1 MNNRDF
7 GGPKKFSEFQERV
20 IDLRRVT
27 RVMAGGKRMS
37 FRATVVL
44 GDQRG
49 RVGVGIGKGLDVAS
63 AVEKAKRQAQKSMI
77 RVILKDNR
85 TVPHEV
91 DCKYGAA
98 VIRIK
103 PATKGHGLIAG
114 GGCRTVLE
122 LVGVKD
128 ASAKQ
133 IGRTNNKLSNAMA
146 TIIALEKFSVK

>member
-7 GGPKKFSEFQERV
+7 GGNKKYSEFQERV
-20 IDLRRVT
+20 LDLRRVT

-49 RVGVGIGKGLDVAS
+49 RVGVGIGKGLDVAA
-63 AVEKAKRQAQKSMI
+63 AVEKAKRQAQKEMI
-77 RVILKDNR
+77 RVVLKNNR
-85 TVPHEV
+85 TVSHEIE
-91 DCKYGAA
+91 CKYSAA
-98 VIRIK
+98 VVRIK
-103 PATKGHGLIAG
+103 PAGKGHGLIAG

-122 LVGVKD
+122 LAGVKD

-133 IGRTNNKLSNAMA
+133 IGRTSNKLTNALA
-146 TIIALEKFSVK
+146 TLKALEKISS